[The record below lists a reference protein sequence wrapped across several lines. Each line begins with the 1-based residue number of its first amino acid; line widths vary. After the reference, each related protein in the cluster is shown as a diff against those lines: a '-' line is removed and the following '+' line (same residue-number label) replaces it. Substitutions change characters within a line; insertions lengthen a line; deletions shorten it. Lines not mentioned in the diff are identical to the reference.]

1 MTKIYYPRYSRR
13 NKIMLRK
20 WRNRNGFKAKIVGI
34 AKLALIVGF
43 ILVLGV
49 L

>member
-1 MTKIYYPRYSRR
+1 MTKIYYPRYSTR
-13 NKIMLRK
+13 NKVMLRK

-34 AKLALIVGF
+34 AKLAFVVGLI
-43 ILVLGV
+43 IILGV

>member
-1 MTKIYYPRYSRR
+1 MTIYFPRYSTR
-13 NKIMLRK
+13 NKVMLRK

-34 AKLALIVGF
+34 AKLAFVVGLI
-43 ILVLGV
+43 IILGV